1 MDGVGN
7 CLFGGERNRYAVF
20 LVDDATTPCADKGLR
35 LPRQSTITTV
45 NNGCRHLR

>member
-1 MDGVGN
+1 
-7 CLFGGERNRYAVF
+7 LAIVF
-20 LVDDATTPCADKGLR
+20 LAGGGIGMLSFFVDDVATPCADKGLR